1 MKKILLAVT
10 AALAITSCSQ
20 NEEFEAPSQKAEIN
34 FNTAAVTR
42 ATAMITDNFARFK
55 AYGYAHTDEFVVAT
69 ESKALVEGIFKKAAD
84 KTWSEEA
91 GDKFYWPSEGNV
103 TFFAYSPVGETGT
116 TYAAPTSS
124 KGYPS
129 ITYSVNDDIASQS
142 DFLIAQK
149 TGDGTTNKDGISL
162 GFKHALTQIAFKLK
176 GSDSNV
182 NYSVTKLILKGIKKV
197 GTYNWGTN
205 EWEAAAET
213 KDYTIDMTGSAVT
226 FVGDEADAKELTGND
241 KVLMLIP
248 QAPSSAKI
256 EVTYTATDKTTNIVY
271 NNAPKEV
278 NVPTDQW
285 EVSQRIVFT
294 IALTPGKIM
303 NISGEVTNDG
313 WTDKDPQPGDL
324 EQM

>member
-42 ATAMITDNFARFK
+42 ATAMITDDFAEFK
-55 AYGYAHTDEFVVAT
+55 AYGYAHTDAFTGET
-69 ESKALVEGIFKKAAD
+69 QSKALVEGLFKKN
-84 KTWSEEA
+84 SEKKWIED
-91 GDKFYWPSEGNV
+91 GGKKFYWPSEGNV
-103 TFFAYSPVGETGT
+103 TFFAYSPVAETGT
-116 TYAAPTSS
+116 TYTAPASS
-124 KGYPS
+124 KGYPT
-129 ITYSVNDDIASQS
+129 ITYTVNDDIANQS
-142 DFLIAQK
+142 DFLIAQE

-182 NYSVTKLILKGIKKV
+182 NYSVTKLVLKGIKNV
-197 GTYNWGTN
+197 GTYKWGTK
-205 EWEAAAET
+205 EWEPATGT

-226 FVGDEADAKELTGND
+226 FVGDEADATELTGND
-241 KVLMLIP
+241 KVMMLIP
-248 QAPSSAKI
+248 QAPSSATI

-271 NNAPKEV
+271 NSTPKEV
-278 NVPTDQW
+278 DVPTTQW
-285 EVSQRIVFT
+285 VVSQRIVFT

-303 NISGEVTNDG
+303 NISGDVTDG
-313 WTDKDPQPGDL
+313 WVDKNPQPDGL
-324 EQM
+324 E